1 MSQEKEVVKPDR
13 WCVVQIL
20 DALNH
25 ANAMVSRIDDKWFP
39 TSVKVEISKYYISIG
54 SEALGYSIS
63 LNPQGVSVNTR
74 NCSLIVFPDVLYLRN
89 NVANIEER
97 GKFLYID
104 PNYYYTGKDTY
115 SSNELYEM
123 IKRMF
128 EKAIFI
134 ASSII
139 DVHRS

>member
-25 ANAMVSRIDDKWFP
+25 ADAMVSRIDDKWFP

-54 SEALGYSIS
+54 SEALGYSIL
-63 LNPQGVSVNTR
+63 LNPQGVFVITR
-74 NCSLIVFPDVLYLRN
+74 DCSLIVFPDVLYLRIR
-89 NVANIEER
+89 AAHIEER

-123 IKRMF
+123 IKRLF
-128 EKAIFI
+128 EKAVFT
-134 ASSII
+134 ALSIV